1 METFNL
7 QRLTQGS
14 AASKTVP
21 GRKRRQTTNGLYSE
35 YHGILRRKR
44 QWGLELQANAFHV
57 GWGADT
63 GKVWIVSEEEQY
75 KPKFRGRSG
84 QSTSREGS
92 ADLRGGQECMLG
104 GEHDQFDYG
113 EHGRLGSS
121 VGL

>member
-1 METFNL
+1 METL
-7 QRLTQGS
+7 KVQRLTQGP

-44 QWGLELQANAFHV
+44 QRGLELQANASHV
-57 GWGADT
+57 GGGADT
-63 GKVWIVSEEEQY
+63 GRVWIVPEEEQHEQ
-75 KPKFRGRSG
+75 KFRGRSG
-84 QSTSREGS
+84 QNTSREGS

-104 GEHDQFDYG
+104 GERGQFDYG
-113 EHGRLGSS
+113 EPKRLGLS